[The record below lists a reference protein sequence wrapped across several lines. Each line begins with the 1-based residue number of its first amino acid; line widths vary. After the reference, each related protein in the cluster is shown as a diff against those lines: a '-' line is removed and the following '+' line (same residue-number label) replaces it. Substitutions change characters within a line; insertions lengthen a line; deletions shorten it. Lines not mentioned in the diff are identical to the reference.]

1 MKDRLKKLR
10 ENRQLTQKDFGAKI
24 GVSDKVVSK
33 WKKERASRISV
44 R

>member
-33 WKKERASRISV
+33 WERGVSQS
-44 R
+44 